1 MQSDATTCSKPVT
14 KSEERRFFFGN
25 SGRMLWPASTM
36 LSSTACIA
44 WQQQNTGATSSKE
57 LRSMLPSRVSAG
69 RWQSRVAKFVLA
81 PAPFPAPTVQTAF
94 NLVSSPNGSL
104 PACGL
109 QHVESTKSL
118 SEPACMSVCARVHAC
133 VVSVCEC
140 VYVCIYIYIYIYIY
154 ICVRARVRA
163 RVRAWV
169 CVCARLFLSECV
181 CAWPAGQLCWW
192 VVVRALFFFTCT

>member
-1 MQSDATTCSKPVT
+1 
-14 KSEERRFFFGN
+14 
-25 SGRMLWPASTM
+25 MLWPASTM

-140 VYVCIYIYIYIYIY
+140 VYVCIYIYIYIYA
-154 ICVRARVRA
+154 CVRACVRA
-163 RVRAWV
+163 CAHGCVFVRVCFCLSVSVPGRLAS
-169 CVCARLFLSECV
+169 CVGGLWFVHCFFLLV
-181 CAWPAGQLCWW
+181 HRHILPFL
-192 VVVRALFFFTCT
+192 LHPI